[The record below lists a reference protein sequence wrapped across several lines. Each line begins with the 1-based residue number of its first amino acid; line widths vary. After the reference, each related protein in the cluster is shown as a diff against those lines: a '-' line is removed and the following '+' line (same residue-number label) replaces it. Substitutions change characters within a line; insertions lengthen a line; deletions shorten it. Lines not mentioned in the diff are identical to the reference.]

1 LLKCEIV
8 LKDVP
13 SGGTG
18 VDIKE
23 LWREEAILDFEVRK
37 LFFADETVTES
48 SADRTAQKQQQTCSL
63 IILSDTVRYS
73 LY

>member
-18 VDIKE
+18 VDVKE

-48 SADRTAQKQQQTCSL
+48 SADRTAQK
-63 IILSDTVRYS
+63 
-73 LY
+73 